1 MKSSKL
7 PVQAAPVVRTIPT
20 ASAEQHTHANG
31 VLPSIMAPPLDF
43 CAGSNSPMCQM
54 WRSGQLRF

>member
-20 ASAEQHTHANG
+20 ASAEQHIHVNG
-31 VLPSIMAPPLDF
+31 VIPSIMAPTECLM
-43 CAGSNSPMCQM
+43 GGNSSLCQM
-54 WRSGQLRF
+54 WRSGQIMF